1 MVEDKT
7 LKDTEEMKGPE
18 AETSENPYAQTD
30 SERTPVSAEQTENA
44 APEPGEAQPSRE
56 QPDTSL
62 YDRLYAEVSGYESD
76 PRPEYYEENT
86 DAGRKTETGSGD
98 TAPDPEKTKTGS
110 ADGSET
116 NAGRAETGTGQ
127 TEKTAEAASEPEK
140 RTADP
145 EPEPAGNA
153 SGARTEQK
161 HGNRFFQFFTGEAK
175 YSREQAVL
183 SRIDNEH
190 LMDYLLLEQKR
201 YESEQKHRDER
212 GKRILSAFQL
222 AVSLAAIVAV
232 IGFLKDEPTVL
243 VNILYIIGIVA
254 AIWLWKVKK

>member
-1 MVEDKT
+1 MAEDKT

-18 AETSENPYAQTD
+18 AETSEN
-30 SERTPVSAEQTENA
+30 
-44 APEPGEAQPSRE
+44 
-56 QPDTSL
+56 
-62 YDRLYAEVSGYESD
+62 
-76 PRPEYYEENT
+76 T
-86 DAGRKTETGSGD
+86 DAGRKTEAGSGD

-140 RTADP
+140 RTAD
-145 EPEPAGNA
+145 PEPAGNA